1 MVTFSTHIAL
11 RPMASRARASCSC
24 RRFSGSTTTS
34 EACATTTRPRATS
47 CWRPACSTA
56 RSRGSSGATPPRR
69 STRAARS
76 RPISAGTVRSWTSR
90 PASTRSRA
98 RPRWGSWAI
107 AGADRSPGLP
117 RAVWS
122 STWRSAITAA
132 RSSSSSARRPTAR
145 RCSTSA
151 PRTRASRWPTWTR
164 SRPPTPTSRSTSIRA
179 PATASTATTAPDYH
193 ADAAALAR
201 DRSLAHLARH
211 LG

>member
-47 CWRPACSTA
+47 YWRPACSTA
-56 RSRGSSGATPPRR
+56 RSRGSRWATPPRR
-69 STRAARS
+69 STRAAGS
-76 RPISAGTVRSWTSR
+76 RPISAGKVRSWTSR

-117 RAVWS
+117 LAVWS

-151 PRTRASRWPTWTR
+151 PRMRASRWPTWTR
-164 SRPPTPTSRSTSIRA
+164 SRPPTLTSRSTSYQGAGHGFNCDHRA
-179 PATASTATTAPDYH
+179 DYH

-201 DRSLAHLARH
+201 DRSLAHLSRH